1 MRGAAHTGD
10 TSHILYTIS
19 THAPHAR
26 RGIPQRKKN
35 RNKWI
40 STHAPHARRGGTAI
54 ISPQVTAISTHAP
67 HARRGARKCAQSF
80 LFCHFY
86 SRASCEARRHI
97 HCSSGQACKFLLTRL
112 MRGAAVQ
119 MKNWEKY
126 EEISTHAPHARRG
139 VHLLLLFH
147 RLIDFY
153 SRASCEAR
161 LNLSKS
167 TFRFFDFY
175 SRASCEARRYNGHN
189 R

>member
-1 MRGAAHTGD
+1 
-10 TSHILYTIS
+10 
-19 THAPHAR
+19 
-26 RGIPQRKKN
+26 
-35 RNKWI
+35 
-40 STHAPHARRGGTAI
+40 
-54 ISPQVTAISTHAP
+54 
-67 HARRGARKCAQSF
+67 
-80 LFCHFY
+80 
-86 SRASCEARRHI
+86 
-97 HCSSGQACKFLLTRL
+97 

-175 SRASCEARRYNGHN
+175 SRASCEARLLSVSLDYRLRQFLLTRLMRGAAFCCKMLLGTVKFLLTRLMRGAAKSQYIWGNT
-189 R
+189 

>member
-1 MRGAAHTGD
+1 
-10 TSHILYTIS
+10 
-19 THAPHAR
+19 
-26 RGIPQRKKN
+26 
-35 RNKWI
+35 
-40 STHAPHARRGGTAI
+40 
-54 ISPQVTAISTHAP
+54 
-67 HARRGARKCAQSF
+67 
-80 LFCHFY
+80 
-86 SRASCEARRHI
+86 
-97 HCSSGQACKFLLTRL
+97 
-112 MRGAAVQ
+112 

-175 SRASCEARRYNGHN
+175 SRASCEARLCLAAYRFLELRISTHAPHARRGV
-189 R
+189 